1 MLHLRT
7 LLLRRLLVRTSP
19 ILATAVF
26 ALAMGCDKDAAK
38 PAATAPSGDK
48 TAAADGDEPDAEP
61 SKGQGDAA
69 AKPEKVKVVEGAP
82 AGGDDRYALH
92 VDTPPEAKAGQEGEV
107 MVRVVPK
114 EPWHMNLD
122 FPTSLSVAAPDGVT
136 LAKADLKKADAKK
149 LDESACEFA
158 VKFTPTAA
166 GEQSFT
172 GKFKF
177 AVCQDEACAPVTEEL
192 EFKVAVK

>member
-1 MLHLRT
+1 MLHLRA
-7 LLLRRLLVRTSP
+7 LVSRTSP
-19 ILATAVF
+19 LLLVSAVV
-26 ALAMGCDKDAAK
+26 ALAIGGCDKDTK
-38 PAATAPSGDK
+38 PAATAPSGASK
-48 TAAADGDEPDAEP
+48 TAAAQDDGGEAPAGEPGTDKAGTPGER
-61 SKGQGDAA
+61 
-69 AKPEKVKVVEGAP
+69 VKVVEGAP
-82 AGGDDRYALH
+82 AGADDRFALH
-92 VDTPPEAKAGQEGEV
+92 VDTPEAKAGQEGEV

-122 FPTSLSVAAPDGVT
+122 YPTSLKVAAPEGVT

-158 VKFTPTAA
+158 VKFTPAAA

-172 GKFKF
+172 GEFKF
-177 AVCQDEACAPVTEEL
+177 AVCQDEACAPVTKNL

>member
-1 MLHLRT
+1 MLHVRT
-7 LLLRRLLVRTSP
+7 LLSRTSP
-19 ILATAVF
+19 ILATT
-26 ALAMGCDKDAAK
+26 ALALLFGCDKDAG
-38 PAATAPSGDK
+38 PAATAPNGSAK
-48 TAAADGDEPDAEP
+48 PAASAQDDGGEPAE
-61 SKGQGDAA
+61 GDAG
-69 AKPEKVKVVEGAP
+69 AKAKEGEPTERVKVVEGAP
-82 AGGDDRYALH
+82 AGNDDRFALH

-107 MVRVVPK
+107 TVRVVPK

-122 FPTSLSVAAPDGVT
+122 FPTSLKVAAPEGVT

-166 GEQSFT
+166 GDQSFT
-172 GKFKF
+172 GEFKF
-177 AVCQDEACAPVTEEL
+177 AVCQDEACAPVTKNL

>member
-1 MLHLRT
+1 
-7 LLLRRLLVRTSP
+7 
-19 ILATAVF
+19 
-26 ALAMGCDKDAAK
+26 
-38 PAATAPSGDK
+38 AATAPSGDK

-172 GKFKF
+172 G
-177 AVCQDEACAPVTEEL
+177 
-192 EFKVAVK
+192 